1 MCRYVRVVGLRVM
14 TRSRLLAAIGLAR
27 RGRTPLCPGDQRTH
41 SGACLSYPKPE
52 GPCVE
57 FNMFLATRNAMHFTN
72 FMECSQGR
80 VGHDESL

>member
-1 MCRYVRVVGLRVM
+1 MCGSLAFESGSDSGYWQPLDLPEGVGHLDV
-14 TRSRLLAAIGLAR
+14 
-27 RGRTPLCPGDQRTH
+27 GRDQRTH
-41 SGACLSYPKPE
+41 AGACLSYPKPE

-57 FNMFLATRNAMHFTN
+57 FNIFLATRDAMHFTN